1 MSELLLQQQG
11 LCIDTASSGEQA
23 MDMLAKRDYDL
34 LLIDVHLPGLSGCA
48 RHHAQRRTRAHHR
61 SAPLRTAARRRR
73 TAARRRRTAA
83 RRRRTAARRRR
94 TAAVVLGSERA
105 ITTPHAA
112 TGVCAHQPRMPPALI
127 PHCVA

>member
-61 SAPLRTAARRRR
+61 SAPLRTAAHRS
-73 TAARRRRTAA
+73 AAAA
-83 RRRRTAARRRR
+83 HRSAPQRGGGAPQRWCWGR
-94 TAAVVLGSERA
+94 SERS
-105 ITTPHAA
+105 PR
-112 TGVCAHQPRMPPALI
+112 RMPPRECVLI
-127 PHCVA
+127 SRGCRPR